1 MYDYIIIGAGTAGCV
16 LASRLSED
24 PQVKVLLLE
33 AGGPDKK
40 QEIAVPA
47 AFPKLFKTEYDWGYE
62 TEPQERLKGR
72 KVFWPRGK
80 TLGGSSSINAMVYSR
95 AHPIDHDLMASLGL
109 DGWGYADVLPYY
121 RRSEKNERWSN
132 EYHGTDG
139 PLCVSDLRC
148 VNQLTHLFV
157 EAAGEAGIPRT
168 EDFNGAQY
176 EGAGIFQVTQKDG
189 RRHSAADAFLKPAL
203 NRDNLTALTG
213 AHVTRVVIEGGR
225 ASGVEYVKDGATLR
239 QDCNREVILSGGTI
253 NSPQLLMLSGIGPA
267 DELMKHGVRVAA
279 DLPGVGR
286 NLQDHQ
292 LIGVEF
298 ECREPVGLHKADN
311 LRNILNFM
319 LFHKGP
325 LTSNVAEAGAFIRTR
340 PDLRL
345 PDVELVF
352 APVFYMDNGF
362 SNPDLHGF
370 SIGIAIQHPESR
382 GEIRLASADPF
393 AAPLIQPN
401 YLAAEGDL
409 ASGIEGVKIAREILN
424 SKVFDRF
431 RGKEW
436 WPGPGARTDD
446 DFAEHIRATSQT
458 IYHPVGT
465 CRMGNDGESV
475 VDGSLRVRGV
485 EGLRVVDASVFPLQM
500 TGHTNAPAMML
511 AEKAADLIRGII

>member
-1 MYDYIIIGAGTAGCV
+1 M
-16 LASRLSED
+16 
-24 PQVKVLLLE
+24 
-33 AGGPDKK
+33 
-40 QEIAVPA
+40 
-47 AFPKLFKTEYDWGYE
+47 
-62 TEPQERLKGR
+62 
-72 KVFWPRGK
+72 
-80 TLGGSSSINAMVYSR
+80 
-95 AHPIDHDLMASLGL
+95 
-109 DGWGYADVLPYY
+109 
-121 RRSEKNERWSN
+121 
-132 EYHGTDG
+132 
-139 PLCVSDLRC
+139 
-148 VNQLTHLFV
+148 
-157 EAAGEAGIPRT
+157 
-168 EDFNGAQY
+168 
-176 EGAGIFQVTQKDG
+176 
-189 RRHSAADAFLKPAL
+189 
-203 NRDNLTALTG
+203 
-213 AHVTRVVIEGGR
+213 
-225 ASGVEYVKDGATLR
+225 
-239 QDCNREVILSGGTI
+239 
-253 NSPQLLMLSGIGPA
+253 
-267 DELMKHGVRVAA
+267 
-279 DLPGVGR
+279 
-286 NLQDHQ
+286 
-292 LIGVEF
+292 IGVEF

-436 WPGPGARTDD
+436 WPGPGAQTDD
-446 DFAEHIRATSQT
+446 DFAEHIRATAQT

-475 VDGSLRVRGV
+475 VDGRLRVRGV

>member
-47 AFPKLFKTEYDWGYE
+47 AFPKLFKTEFDWGYE

-95 AHPIDHDLMASLGL
+95 AHPTDHDLMASLGL

-157 EAAGEAGIPRT
+157 EATGEAGIPRT

-176 EGAGIFQVTQKDG
+176 EGVGIFQVTQKDG

-286 NLQDHQ
+286 NL
-292 LIGVEF
+292 
-298 ECREPVGLHKADN
+298 
-311 LRNILNFM
+311 
-319 LFHKGP
+319 
-325 LTSNVAEAGAFIRTR
+325 
-340 PDLRL
+340 
-345 PDVELVF
+345 
-352 APVFYMDNGF
+352 
-362 SNPDLHGF
+362 
-370 SIGIAIQHPESR
+370 
-382 GEIRLASADPF
+382 
-393 AAPLIQPN
+393 
-401 YLAAEGDL
+401 
-409 ASGIEGVKIAREILN
+409 
-424 SKVFDRF
+424 
-431 RGKEW
+431 
-436 WPGPGARTDD
+436 
-446 DFAEHIRATSQT
+446 
-458 IYHPVGT
+458 
-465 CRMGNDGESV
+465 
-475 VDGSLRVRGV
+475 
-485 EGLRVVDASVFPLQM
+485 
-500 TGHTNAPAMML
+500 
-511 AEKAADLIRGII
+511 